1 MKTFLEPFK
10 SLTAVESL
18 REALLKYGK
27 VYDLTGCADKAH
39 LIFGIGVD
47 AKYKLI
53 TATGEKVSFDGSTP
67 APKEEIKPE
76 EEVEVV
82 YISEESGFTASNLT
96 AASYLD
102 MINGRGQDGKS
113 LIGKRGG
120 GSKDKV
126 LVINHNGTTVGDNL
140 LIFSG
145 WCVIDGGVAK
155 YVWSV
160 QTN

>member
-1 MKTFLEPFK
+1 
-10 SLTAVESL
+10 
-18 REALLKYGK
+18 
-27 VYDLTGCADKAH
+27 
-39 LIFGIGVD
+39 
-47 AKYKLI
+47 
-53 TATGEKVSFDGSTP
+53 
-67 APKEEIKPE
+67 
-76 EEVEVV
+76 
-82 YISEESGFTASNLT
+82 
-96 AASYLD
+96 

-155 YVWSV
+155 YVWSADGGKTWNDV
-160 QTN
+160 ELRVYTSLSNVSTDVLPSANAYLGASIEQSSATRAMFQGAQNVPDPSKVAGVAADLSEYAGQTVNVTFAAVPEAAQDTLCVIVHVTGVTVP